1 MTKIGFIGLGVMGMR
16 MATRLVKS
24 GFDLVVYDIDKAPM
38 RALSKAGAGTGKSV
52 QAVAETSTCLITM
65 LPSPAATREVIIGK
79 NGAIF
84 GLRPGSVFID
94 MSTSNPMLTKELA
107 KRLRPK
113 KIRMLD
119 APVSGGMEGA
129 EKGTLSIMVGG
140 EKSVLRRVEDI
151 FKSLGTNVY
160 HVGPVGAGH
169 TIKLINNMLFALIMA
184 ATAEAFAFG
193 RKSGIDPGTLREV
206 INSSTG
212 RSFVSD
218 VKLRDFVI
226 PNNFS
231 PGFAVDL
238 QIKDLDLALQLGK
251 DLGIPLVLGSV
262 VRQAYQTLLVKGYG
276 RKDTSI
282 ITSFFNDIMG
292 IK

>member
-1 MTKIGFIGLGVMGMR
+1 
-16 MATRLVKS
+16 
-24 GFDLVVYDIDKAPM
+24 
-38 RALSKAGAGTGKSV
+38 
-52 QAVAETSTCLITM
+52 
-65 LPSPAATREVIIGK
+65 
-79 NGAIF
+79 
-84 GLRPGSVFID
+84 
-94 MSTSNPMLTKELA
+94 
-107 KRLRPK
+107 
-113 KIRMLD
+113 MLD
-119 APVSGGMEGA
+119 APVSGGMKGA
-129 EKGTLSIMVGG
+129 QKGTLSIMVGG

-160 HVGPVGAGH
+160 HIGPVGAGH

-193 RKSGIDPGTLREV
+193 RKSGIDSGTFREV

-212 RSFVSD
+212 RSFASD

-231 PGFAVDL
+231 PGFTVDL

-251 DLGIPLVLGSV
+251 ELGISLVLGSV

-276 RKDTSI
+276 QKDTSI
-282 ITSFFNDIMG
+282 ITFLFNDIMG